1 VLAQLG
7 LPPVV
12 LAPITALWSWANRRV
27 FASAERVFT
36 LSDAMAAELRP
47 AFASD
52 ALWRRKVVVI
62 PPWADTSRLQP
73 NPAAA
78 AAFRHQLG
86 IDPGHLLIT
95 YSGNLGLT
103 HPLEPL
109 VDAAAILPAP
119 DVQLLLIGEGP
130 KRVALERRASAL
142 RSAPVCL
149 RFLDPLPFEDLP
161 ASLSAA
167 DLAVVALDGPAASA
181 SLPSKTFSALAC
193 GTPLLALAPFSSAL
207 AQLVQFHGCGL
218 VIEPGPAAA
227 TGLADAI
234 TALAADRSRLQLL
247 AANAH
252 AASRHYTPANAERL
266 LDAWLGG

>member
-1 VLAQLG
+1 V
-7 LPPVV
+7 
-12 LAPITALWSWANRRV
+12 
-27 FASAERVFT
+27 
-36 LSDAMAAELRP
+36 
-47 AFASD
+47 
-52 ALWRRKVVVI
+52 
-62 PPWADTSRLQP
+62 
-73 NPAAA
+73 
-78 AAFRHQLG
+78 
-86 IDPGHLLIT
+86 
-95 YSGNLGLT
+95 
-103 HPLEPL
+103 
-109 VDAAAILPAP
+109 
-119 DVQLLLIGEGP
+119 LLIGEGP
-130 KRVALERRASAL
+130 KRVALERRASVL

-149 RFLDPLPFEDLP
+149 RFLDPLPLEDLP